1 MTYLMPVGQLRCIWL
16 RLDCLNPSRSGLSE
30 DLRLQGTNWAYVVV
44 HRKGY
49 EGDETYS
56 ITATLSERVNG
67 ERGAYVYRGDSV
79 KLRDHLR
86 RESGMVTEHP

>member
-1 MTYLMPVGQLRCIWL
+1 MPVGQLRCIWL

-49 EGDETYS
+49 ECDETYS

-79 KLRDHLR
+79 KLRDHLC

>member
-1 MTYLMPVGQLRCIWL
+1 MYLMPVGQLRCIWL

-49 EGDETYS
+49 ECEETYPT
-56 ITATLSERVNG
+56 TATLI
-67 ERGAYVYRGDSV
+67 ERGSTN
-79 KLRDHLR
+79 
-86 RESGMVTEHP
+86 REPTCIAGTV

>member
-1 MTYLMPVGQLRCIWL
+1 MPVGQLRCIWL

-30 DLRLQGTNWAYVVV
+30 DLRLQGANWAYVVV

-49 EGDETYS
+49 ECDETYS

-79 KLRDHLR
+79 KLRDHLC